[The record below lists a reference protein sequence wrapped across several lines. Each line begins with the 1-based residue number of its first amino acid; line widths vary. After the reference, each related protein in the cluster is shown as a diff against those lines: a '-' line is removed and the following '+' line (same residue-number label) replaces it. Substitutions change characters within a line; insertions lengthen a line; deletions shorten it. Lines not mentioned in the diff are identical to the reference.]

1 MTLHTGS
8 LGSDLRVRFRHL
20 TMSSEIVA
28 ASCPRYAVASSVKAP
43 PWCSVWSFLGGPE
56 QKVRLLRTSTGG
68 VVKQLPLRLRR
79 GQLHGRLAVD
89 RPHPSRACHPGH
101 FPLTLLPRCTR
112 ASFASGSASIGVLR
126 SVRARLGGHG
136 QWHGLCCARARE
148 ASMASHHSPHIPCA
162 HTASTSTR
170 PTPHT
175 PPAPRTL
182 HPYSTPPH
190 PAALL
195 RLTLHVSIR

>member
-1 MTLHTGS
+1 MTLHSGS
-8 LGSDLRVRFRHL
+8 LGSDHRVRFRHL
-20 TMSSEIVA
+20 TTSSEIIA

-43 PWCSVWSFLGGPE
+43 PGCSVWSFLGGLE
-56 QKVRLLRTSTGG
+56 QKVRLLRTSMDG

-101 FPLTLLPRCTR
+101 FPLTPAPVHARFLRVRFGEHRCPTVCARSLGWSWSVARALLRSR
-112 ASFASGSASIGVLR
+112 SGSI
-126 SVRARLGGHG
+126 HG
-136 QWHGLCCARARE
+136 IAPL
-148 ASMASHHSPHIPCA
+148 
-162 HTASTSTR
+162 
-170 PTPHT
+170 TPHT
-175 PPAPRTL
+175 LRPHRIYLNPPHPAHATPPRTL

-195 RLTLHVSIR
+195 RLTLLVSIR